1 MPQAV
6 VHTIMKP
13 EELEAFRPKLR
24 VGELKEGYVLHWQV
38 LQAACL
44 PQPRL
49 YPRRTLKALTDS
61 TAPTTATQAR
71 NAAGEFVTVGVEKF
85 KLWWY
90 VILRALREYCS
101 NHKGL
106 DEGWETRWA
115 DRLRK
120 RNRDYM
126 KLPTGFLAMWYTA
139 TAQFIAWFLDRTLP
153 KQVSE
158 PSRVWVL
165 ECATQPLEFL
175 LRGAPGDWYW
185 RIRAWNGQR
194 LCTVLEGEPQSQ
206 CCLG

>member
-1 MPQAV
+1 M
-6 VHTIMKP
+6 
-13 EELEAFRPKLR
+13 
-24 VGELKEGYVLHWQV
+24 
-38 LQAACL
+38 
-44 PQPRL
+44 
-49 YPRRTLKALTDS
+49 KALTAS
-61 TAPTTATQAR
+61 TAPVTTTQAR

-139 TAQFIAWFLDRTLP
+139 TAQFIAWFLDRKLP

-158 PSRVWVL
+158 PSCGWVL
-165 ECATQPLEFL
+165 GCATQPLEFL
-175 LRGAPGDWYW
+175 LCAVVVVCQVIGIGASGRGMGNVFAQFLKENPKVSVAWDEPEVRHHAPVPFTLFLP
-185 RIRAWNGQR
+185 A
-194 LCTVLEGEPQSQ
+194 
-206 CCLG
+206 